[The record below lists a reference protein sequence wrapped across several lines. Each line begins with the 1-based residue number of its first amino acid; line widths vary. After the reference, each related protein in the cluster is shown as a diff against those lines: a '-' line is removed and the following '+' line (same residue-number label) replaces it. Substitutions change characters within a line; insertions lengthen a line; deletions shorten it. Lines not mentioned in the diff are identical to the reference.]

1 MTNVEKVTIDN
12 PDHESS
18 FTLTSKSDSEF
29 EVVYSHDFTVT
40 LKMGLFVEV
49 FYSPF
54 DDEVMELYLG
64 ERYDLLT
71 AHHTVQG
78 DNEDEYDNDDKQ
90 NKKVFEL
97 NKYKSS
103 KTIWVDLEPG
113 EYTLQILMLRQPSKE
128 TTSYYEKINFQLY
141 MKYDFVNVPREAFLP
156 GHLNYHGLL
165 GTGDETH
172 DFGHIT
178 LFWDDLTL
186 WHKQLDSLFTVES
199 EMASVSI
206 QIE

>member
-1 MTNVEKVTIDN
+1 
-12 PDHESS
+12 
-18 FTLTSKSDSEF
+18 
-29 EVVYSHDFTVT
+29 
-40 LKMGLFVEV
+40 
-49 FYSPF
+49 
-54 DDEVMELYLG
+54 
-64 ERYDLLT
+64 
-71 AHHTVQG
+71 
-78 DNEDEYDNDDKQ
+78 
-90 NKKVFEL
+90 
-97 NKYKSS
+97 
-103 KTIWVDLEPG
+103 
-113 EYTLQILMLRQPSKE
+113 MLRQPSKE

-206 QIE
+206 QIEQETDLVKMHLS